1 MRATDICITFFLHL
15 ALALPEI
22 YYSPMKLFL
31 VNIYNQ
37 DCVIQSFLWPPRFQ
51 RVCVGQVLVIKKKGS
66 NCLLTAL
73 FIWPCKRTGTLDF
86 L

>member
-31 VNIYNQ
+31 VNIYK
-37 DCVIQSFLWPPRFQ
+37 PRLRYPKFSLATTFPKG
-51 RVCVGQVLVIKKKGS
+51 VCWAGLGY
-66 NCLLTAL
+66 
-73 FIWPCKRTGTLDF
+73 
-86 L
+86 